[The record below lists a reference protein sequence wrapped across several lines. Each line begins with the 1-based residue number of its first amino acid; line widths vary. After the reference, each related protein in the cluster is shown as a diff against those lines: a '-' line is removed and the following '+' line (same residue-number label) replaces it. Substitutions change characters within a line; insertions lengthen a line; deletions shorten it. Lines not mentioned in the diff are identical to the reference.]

1 MVRLNDLR
9 VSFTENEGLPFSRVL
24 TESNIRKVLNQ
35 HEVEFRDR
43 QFNPLVTIWAFLSQ
57 VLSEDHSCRDAV
69 SRILAHRAASSE
81 PLCSPNTAGYCKARS
96 RLSCDV
102 LSTLA
107 RRSAVDLEAGAREQW
122 KWLGRKVYIIDGSHV
137 SMPDTV
143 ENQAEYPQPSSQKP
157 GVGFPLARIAVLLSL
172 ATGACHDLAI
182 APYAGK
188 GTGEVNLLRRMY
200 GSLNAGDVLLG
211 DALFDNYFIV
221 SELLQR
227 GIQVVFRVQHQRTS
241 ASLKKRYSQDDA
253 VFVWT
258 RPPRRRSMS
267 RHRFKQYPEQLEIR
281 QLSVDARDRD
291 NRPTEFQV
299 FTTLLSQEIS
309 SKELGNLFERRW
321 EGEVDIRSIKQ
332 TLQMD
337 ILRCKTPGMVRKEIW
352 VHLLAYNLL
361 RTVMAVAADEEDIHP
376 RKISFKGA
384 KQTVTAFAPKIEA
397 AVPHTRPALI
407 TEMLKAIA
415 YHRVGNRPDRW
426 EPRAVKRRPNRH
438 DRLTYARELA
448 KLPKNRPRW
457 YGKP

>member
-1 MVRLNDLR
+1 
-9 VSFTENEGLPFSRVL
+9 
-24 TESNIRKVLNQ
+24 
-35 HEVEFRDR
+35 
-43 QFNPLVTIWAFLSQ
+43 
-57 VLSEDHSCRDAV
+57 
-69 SRILAHRAASSE
+69 
-81 PLCSPNTAGYCKARS
+81 
-96 RLSCDV
+96 
-102 LSTLA
+102 
-107 RRSAVDLEAGAREQW
+107 
-122 KWLGRKVYIIDGSHV
+122 
-137 SMPDTV
+137 
-143 ENQAEYPQPSSQKP
+143 
-157 GVGFPLARIAVLLSL
+157 L

-182 APYAGK
+182 APYTGK
-188 GTGEVNLLRRMY
+188 GTGEINLLRKMY
-200 GSLNAGDVLLG
+200 VSLNAGDVLVG

-241 ASLKKRYSQDDA
+241 AWVKKRYSKDDA

-267 RHRFKQYPEQLEIR
+267 RRRFKQYPEQLEIR
-281 QLSVDARDRD
+281 QVSVDARDRD

-299 FTTLLSQEIS
+299 FTTFLNEEIS
-309 SKELGNLFERRW
+309 SEEIGNLFERRW

-361 RTVMAVAADEEDIHP
+361 RTVMAVAADEENIHP

-397 AVPHTRPALI
+397 AMPQNRPALI
-407 TEMLKAIA
+407 EEMLKLIA
-415 YHRVGNRPDRW
+415 YHRVGDRPGRW